1 MNKILYGVLSW
12 WEIIQTCPISRQE
25 LLMKFSLNL
34 FFIWFFVVFTKPPI
48 LVNEI
53 LKNDSHPVHLFLQR
67 SFSWCLVGFV
77 FREKKNNIW
86 RLNASDAKSYEWNS
100 EKLYFLILYLVQKKK
115 QYLGMSRFLSHYYNS
130 TWQLLTDSDRNESN
144 SQKRRKLLFWW
155 QLTFIDGWGWR
166 GRRREP
172 TYSRC
177 VTSKGSN

>member
-25 LLMKFSLNL
+25 LLMNFTLNL
-34 FFIWFFVVFTKPPI
+34 YFIWFFVVFTKPPI
-48 LVNEI
+48 HVNEI

-115 QYLGMSRFLSHYYNS
+115 YLGMSRFLSHYYNS
-130 TWQLLTDSDRNESN
+130 TWQLLTDSDRNECISHKKEN
-144 SQKRRKLLFWW
+144 YCFSGNWHLSMDEDEGGGN
-155 QLTFIDGWGWR
+155 QLTQDA
-166 GRRREP
+166 
-172 TYSRC
+172 
-177 VTSKGSN
+177 